1 MYKLNNVF
9 HQQSLPG
16 NKEVLWITCTK
27 RILEGVLLI
36 AQQYNLYDVF
46 DQQSLP
52 SNKGVLLIMCIT
64 QILAGVLVIA
74 GCYYSPRC
82 FCSPAPFTMGITP
95 GSLGITPSTLGITSS
110 ITYRGFA
117 PHCRGKTP
125 TKSTQT
131 GRVVP
136 TETSK
141 SGFIFFR
148 IACYVNIAQCILGK
162 PGSIFLG

>member
-52 SNKGVLLIMCIT
+52 SNKGVPLITCT
-64 QILAGVLVIA
+64 KKSCK
-74 GCYYSPRC
+74 GCY
-82 FCSPAPFTMGITP
+82 
-95 GSLGITPSTLGITSS
+95 
-110 ITYRGFA
+110 
-117 PHCRGKTP
+117 
-125 TKSTQT
+125 
-131 GRVVP
+131 
-136 TETSK
+136 
-141 SGFIFFR
+141 
-148 IACYVNIAQCILGK
+148 
-162 PGSIFLG
+162 